1 MNELSSAKPARWLK
15 FHNIIMVCLVFVSFS
30 CTPQSI
36 DDLSF
41 GTDST
46 FEAMTWNVE
55 WFPKNGQATVD
66 SVIRIIEA
74 LDIDLIALQEIS
86 DTILFKQM
94 LDNLDGYEGYFESGW
109 FAGLAY
115 IYKTDVVH
123 VNDIYEIYTTAPYWS
138 PFPRSP
144 MVIDFD
150 VMDENYVLIN
160 NHFKCCG
167 DGTMDIDDTGDEET
181 RRYIATNLLKE
192 YVDTYLQ
199 EKSVFIVGDLNDII
213 TDDPSNNVFQ
223 NILNASEHYL
233 FADYE
238 IGSGN
243 SAAWSYPTWPSH
255 LDHIIITNELFDE
268 YYADNTQVT
277 TIKIE
282 NYLPG
287 GWTEYDRNISDHR
300 PVAMKFT
307 PSISSDI
314 HKNNPVSQTF
324 YNYPNPCNSVT
335 TFCFDPHSS
344 NVEIE
349 VFNTSGKRVFKRRVH
364 RDQTSI
370 TWNVKGLPDGIYVA
384 RLIGDH
390 IEISTAKVILTK

>member
-1 MNELSSAKPARWLK
+1 MKQTLIL
-15 FHNIIMVCLVFVSFS
+15 LVLGFVSFS

-46 FEAMTWNVE
+46 FEVMTWNIE
-55 WFPKNGQATVD
+55 WFPKNGAETVD
-66 SVIRIIEA
+66 SVTRIIEA

-94 LDNLDGYEGYFESGW
+94 LDNLDGYTGYFESGW

-115 IYKTDVVH
+115 IYKTDVVQ
-123 VNDIYEIYTTAPYWS
+123 VNDIYEIYTTEPYWS

-150 VMDENYVLIN
+150 FMSENYVLIN

-167 DGTMDIDDTGDEET
+167 NGRMDINNAGDEET
-181 RRYIATNLLKE
+181 RRFIATNLLKE

-199 EKSVFIVGDLNDII
+199 DRSVFIAGDLNDII
-213 TDDPSNNVFQ
+213 TDDLKHNVFR
-223 NILNASEHYL
+223 NILKVPDQYM
-233 FADYE
+233 FADHE
-238 IGSGN
+238 IGFGN
-243 SAAWSYPTWPSH
+243 SADWSYPTWPSH

-268 YYADNTQVT
+268 YYAENTQVN

-282 NYLPG
+282 NYLAG

-300 PVAMKFT
+300 PVAMKFV
-307 PSISSDI
+307 PSIGSGI
-314 HKNNPVSQTF
+314 QRNNPVSQTF

-335 TFCFDPHSS
+335 TFCFDPHLS
-344 NVEIE
+344 NLEIE
-349 VFNTSGKRVFKRRVH
+349 VFNTSGRKVFNRRIPEGH
-364 RDQTSI
+364 TSL
-370 TWNVKGLPDGIYVA
+370 TWDVKGLPDGIYVA

-390 IEISTAKVILTK
+390 IEISTAKVLLTK